1 MVAQCGQLWPCWSP
15 AHKADPSFHRRAPSR
30 ASFCVR
36 HTKQLPDSPMTSY
49 ERVRATHVTWC
60 VHSRELHATT
70 PLQRCRAT
78 TGARAEGA
86 LASAGRKWRAWLLC
100 SGRHAAVLVPMEQE
114 PRRDTLLCCLY
125 QCLLLGLLRIISSG
139 HGPPQWTPFEAL
151 CGLSLS
157 GPARRGPHWGERGER
172 KLARERRCTAAA
184 AQFSMQRAAPAMPP
198 RPHRPRRWSVRSRMR
213 GPVLNLHSLRKASP
227 PTVMSGGPAG

>member
-1 MVAQCGQLWPCWSP
+1 MAATEASWLSLCARGGAGGQWLSADNSAMHLSRALPCWSP

-86 LASAGRKWRAWLLC
+86 LASAGRKWKAWLLC
-100 SGRHAAVLVPMEQE
+100 SGRHAAVLVPMDQE
-114 PRRDTLLCCLY
+114 PRRDTLLCCLC
-125 QCLLLGLLRIISSG
+125 QCLLLGLFGIISSG
-139 HGPPQWTPFEAL
+139 HGPLQWTPFKV
-151 CGLSLS
+151 
-157 GPARRGPHWGERGER
+157 RGTLRPVPQW
-172 KLARERRCTAAA
+172 
-184 AQFSMQRAAPAMPP
+184 P
-198 RPHRPRRWSVRSRMR
+198 RPAWTA
-213 GPVLNLHSLRKASP
+213 L
-227 PTVMSGGPAG
+227 GGTGREEAC